1 MRIGV
6 PKEIKNNENRVA
18 CTPAGVVQLV
28 ANGHEV
34 FVETNGGLGSG
45 FTDEMY
51 MAAGA
56 TIVEKAQDAWSQE
69 MVIKVK
75 EPLPQEFNFF
85 TEGLILFTYLH
96 LAPEVKLTKA
106 LMDKKVIAIAYE
118 TVELADGSLP
128 LLTPMSE
135 VAGRMSTQLGAQFLT
150 KFYGGKGKLLGGVP
164 GVAPAKVTVIGGGI
178 SGTHAAKMAVGLG
191 ADVTILDVNPKRLR
205 ELSDLFKNEAR
216 IIMSNTVNIAKHVAE
231 SDLLIGA
238 VLIPGKKAP
247 TLVTEEMVKSM
258 EPGSVIVDI
267 AIDQGGSIETIGGK
281 VTTHENP
288 IFEKHG
294 IIHYSVA
301 NMPGAVPQTSTYALT
316 NVTTPYAVQ
325 IANKGYEAA
334 CLDDP
339 ALLKGIN
346 TLAGHCTY
354 QAVADDQSLPFVE
367 ASSLL
372 V

>member
-34 FVETNGGLGSG
+34 FVQSSAGVGSG
-45 FTDEMY
+45 LTDEMY
-51 MAAGA
+51 EVAGA
-56 TIVEKAQDAWSQE
+56 KIVQTAKEAWSVD

-75 EPLPQEFNFF
+75 EPLPEEFAFF

-96 LAPEVKLTKA
+96 LAPEVELTKT
-106 LMDKKVIAIAYE
+106 LMDKKVVSIAYE

-135 VAGRMSTQLGAQFLT
+135 VAGRMSTQIGAHLLT
-150 KFYGGKGKLLGGVP
+150 RMQGGKGKLLGGVP
-164 GVAPAKVTVIGGGI
+164 GVAPGKVTIIGGGI

-205 ELSDLFKNEAR
+205 ELSDLFGNKVR
-216 IIMSNTVNIAKHVAE
+216 VMMSNKFNIAASVAE

-247 TLVTEEMVKSM
+247 TLVTDEMVQTMDS
-258 EPGSVIVDI
+258 GSVIIDI

-288 IFEKHG
+288 TFEKYG
-294 IIHYSVA
+294 VVHYSVA

-316 NVTTPYAVQ
+316 NVTIPYAVK
-325 IANKGYEAA
+325 IANLGYQKA
-334 CLDDP
+334 CLDDA

-346 TLAGHCTY
+346 TLEGHCTY
-354 QAVADDQSLPFVE
+354 RAVADDQGIAYVE
-367 ASSLL
+367 ARTLL
-372 V
+372 S